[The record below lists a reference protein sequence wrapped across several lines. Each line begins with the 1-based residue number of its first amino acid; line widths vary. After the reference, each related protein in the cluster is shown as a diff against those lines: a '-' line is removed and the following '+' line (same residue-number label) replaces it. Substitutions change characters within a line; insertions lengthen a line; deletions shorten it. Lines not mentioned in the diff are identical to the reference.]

1 MPELAEV
8 ETVRRTLEKEIVGL
22 KIKDIDI
29 RYENMIDCD
38 INDFISNIKGQN
50 IISLNRRGKVLI
62 FNLSNN
68 KNILSHLRMEGK
80 YFYEPN
86 LNLDNKHVHVVFML
100 SNGYYLM
107 YQDVRKFGR
116 MWLKNNDE
124 LYTTKPIIEIGF
136 DPVLDKSYDVEK
148 IYKEIHQRKIEIK
161 ATLLD
166 QSIIAGLGNIY
177 VDEVLFYSKIN
188 PHRPSNTISIEE
200 VEKIIKETIR
210 ILNLAIKYKGTTI
223 KTFTSSHGV
232 EGEYQKFL
240 AVHTKTICP
249 CCNSKLICDK
259 IKGRTTY
266 YCSMCQGEL

>member
-136 DPVLDKSYDVEK
+136 DPVLDKSYDLEK

-177 VDEVLFYSKIN
+177 VDEVSFFLREFDINGLRVNVLFCDKCAGEN
-188 PHRPSNTISIEE
+188 LTLN
-200 VEKIIKETIR
+200 IR
-210 ILNLAIKYKGTTI
+210 N
-223 KTFTSSHGV
+223 
-232 EGEYQKFL
+232 
-240 AVHTKTICP
+240 
-249 CCNSKLICDK
+249 NSKAVYRK
-259 IKGRTTY
+259 HKVKKKGSY
-266 YCSMCQGEL
+266 A